1 VRSRAQQRAQANELR
16 GTTQTNADIS
26 SAADQANRQ
35 LLRLG
40 GDPNK
45 MAAMSADIANQQQL
59 ARISGGN
66 QVAATN
72 IANLNTADDTA
83 LGIQSSALDA
93 ARQARIGA
101 KQAALGLNLTGQQ
114 QADTLTGNAKDT
126 ADTKLNLLAQGGANM
141 GLGFANTSAQTAQG
155 AISGGTAGVTN
166 LNTASNGGLQG
177 VNAVQAGTNGVLA
190 GSRIGTEA
198 GNNAFQSAQTGLNS
212 VQKNIGATIGGP
224 TAAANSGGLSGFISK
239 VPSIFNFGT
248 SGNNYNGASND
259 PSAANYTNSF
269 DQGSQP

>member
-1 VRSRAQQRAQANELR
+1 
-16 GTTQTNADIS
+16 
-26 SAADQANRQ
+26 
-35 LLRLG
+35 
-40 GDPNK
+40 

-198 GNNAFQSAQTGLNS
+198 GNNAFNSAQTGLS
-212 VQKNIGATIGGP
+212 AVQKNIGSVADS
-224 TAAANSGGLSGFISK
+224 AAGSGGLSGLISK

-259 PSAANYTNSF
+259 PSAMRICEH
-269 DQGSQP
+269 QQL